1 MTLGKTAKP
10 SNMGR
15 SGRRVQQF
23 QQFVVRDDA
32 CGMKVGTDALILGA
46 WAGFGEGLGRV
57 REYFGG
63 VWEEF
68 EGSFDGCEW
77 IC

>member
-1 MTLGKTAKP
+1 M
-10 SNMGR
+10 
-15 SGRRVQQF
+15 
-23 QQFVVRDDA
+23 
-32 CGMKVGTDALILGA
+32 GA

-68 EGSFDGCEW
+68 EGSFNGLRVDLWRVLARRPQRLPKLGAFE
-77 IC
+77 IPDALLIMLRLQMPVKRG